1 MKTIFKRSAATV
13 ALVTALY
20 IVLPPSISMAATHVD
35 LGTASTFGVLA
46 PTITNTTTNTLPPTV
61 ISGTAGSFYGGFGG
75 PAPTGFPPGVA
86 GALHNNDL
94 IGGAALT
101 AAGLAKIA
109 ADSQPAVSH
118 VLVPN
123 ETLTPGAYAIGTNA
137 LLSGSLTLNGGGDP
151 NAVFVFTSPDALT
164 TASSSVI
171 SLIGNAQ
178 ACNVFWSIGSSATL
192 GTGSTF
198 VGHIVAQA
206 SITATTSVQ
215 VVGSLVALTGAVT
228 LDHNTVTNDN
238 CLPSVV
244 VTPPVFVPPV
254 QGSRVDSVTPA
265 ACVTNGPTTVTIN
278 GLFPTAVSNVTA
290 NGVNIAASSWKQ
302 TATTVTVTTP
312 TPANGPVVIQLYNG
326 SLPLLAVQTFVCTPA
341 AVVPVV
347 PPVVVP
353 PVVVPPVVPGT
364 IHVIKVV
371 NNTYG
376 GTATPGDFTLTLRH
390 WGVDVV
396 GSPAVGVADP
406 GRTYILAP
414 GTYVLGEGD
423 SAAFPDYIHS
433 FDVAGHTSQNVVLH
447 SGENLTIV
455 QTNNQLPP
463 LVAPVTPVTPVTPPP
478 PTVTGGVLPK
488 TATPWFNMLLL
499 GLGAMLVGGVTFGLK
514 KSSKI

>member
-1 MKTIFKRSAATV
+1 MNTFFKRSAATV
-13 ALVTALY
+13 ALITALY

-35 LGTASTFGVLA
+35 LGTASSFGVLA
-46 PTITNTTTNTLPPTV
+46 PTITNTGSTL

-86 GALHNNDL
+86 GALHDNDAL
-94 IGGAALT
+94 ANSALT
-101 AAGLAKIA
+101 AAGAAKTA
-109 ADSQPAVSH
+109 AGLQPAVSH

-123 ETLTPGAYAIGTNA
+123 ETLTPGVYAIGVLA
-137 LLSGSLTLNGGGDP
+137 SLSGSLTLNGGGDP
-151 NAVFVFTSPDALT
+151 NAVFVFTAPSSLT
-164 TASSSVI
+164 TASGSVVN
-171 SLIGNAQ
+171 LIGNAQ

-206 SITATTSVQ
+206 SITATTSAQ
-215 VVGSLVALTGAVT
+215 ITGSLHALTGTVS
-228 LDHNTVTNDN
+228 LDSNTVTNN
-238 CLPSVV
+238 SCAAVV
-244 VTPPVFVPPV
+244 VPPV
-254 QGSRVDSVTPA
+254 VAPPLQVSRVDSVTPA
-265 ACVTNGPTTVTIN
+265 ACVTSGPTTVTIN
-278 GLFPTAVSNVTA
+278 GIFPTAVSNVTV
-290 NGVNIAASSWKQ
+290 NGVNIVASSWKQ

-312 TPANGPVVIQLYNG
+312 TPANGPIVIQLYNG
-326 SLPLLAVQTFVCTPA
+326 SLPLLAVQTFICTPA
-341 AVVPVV
+341 AVVPTVPPVV
-347 PPVVVP
+347 PPVVPLVL
-353 PVVVPPVVPGT
+353 PGT

-376 GTATPGDFTLTLRH
+376 GTATPGDFTLTLKH
-390 WGVDVV
+390 WGVNVI

-433 FDVAGHTSQNVVLH
+433 FDIAGHTSQNVVLH

-463 LVAPVTPVTPVTPPP
+463 LIAPVTPVTPVTPPP

-499 GLGAMLVGGVTFGLK
+499 GFGAMVVGGVTFGLK

>member
-35 LGTASTFGVLA
+35 LTAASTFGVLA
-46 PTITNTTTNTLPPTV
+46 PTITNTGSTV

-86 GALHNNDL
+86 GALHNNDAL
-94 IGGAALT
+94 ASAALT
-101 AAGLAKIA
+101 AAGAAKTA
-109 ADSQPAVSH
+109 ANLQPAVSH
-118 VLVPN
+118 VLVAN

-151 NAVFVFTSPDALT
+151 NAVFVFTAPDSLT
-164 TASSSVI
+164 TGSNSVI

-192 GTGSTF
+192 GTGSNF

-206 SITATTSVQ
+206 SITATTNVQ
-215 VVGSLVALTGAVT
+215 VLGSLHALTGTVT
-228 LDHNTVTNDN
+228 LDSNTVRNDN
-238 CLPSVV
+238 CAAAV
-244 VTPPVFVPPV
+244 VTPPVTVAPV

-278 GLFPTAVSNVTA
+278 GLFPTAVSNVTV
-290 NGVNIAASSWKQ
+290 NGVNIAASSWMQ
-302 TATTVTVTTP
+302 TPTTVTVTTP

-326 SLPLLAVQTFVCTPA
+326 SLPLLAVQTFICTPA

-433 FDVAGHTSQNVVLH
+433 FDIAGHTSQNVVLH
-447 SGENLTIV
+447 SGETLTIV

-514 KSSKI
+514 RSSKI

>member
-1 MKTIFKRSAATV
+1 MNRIFKRSAATV

-20 IVLPPSISMAATHVD
+20 IVLPPSISLAATHVD
-35 LGTASTFGVLA
+35 LTSASSFGVLA
-46 PTITNTTTNTLPPTV
+46 PTITNTGPTL
-61 ISGTAGSFYGGFGG
+61 ISGTAGNFYGGFGG

-86 GALHNNDL
+86 GILHNNDAL
-94 IGGAALT
+94 GGAALT
-101 AAGLAKIA
+101 AAGAAKTSA
-109 ADSQPAVSH
+109 GLQPAVSH

-123 ETLTPGAYAIGTNA
+123 ETLTPGAYTIGTSA
-137 LLSGSLTLNGGGDP
+137 HLSGSLTLNGGGDP
-151 NAVFVFTSPDALT
+151 SAVFVFTAPDSLT
-164 TASSSVI
+164 TASASTI
-171 SLIGNAQ
+171 NLIGNAQ

-198 VGHIVAQA
+198 VGHVVAQA
-206 SITATTSVQ
+206 SITATTGAHI
-215 VVGSLVALTGAVT
+215 VGSLHALTGAVT
-228 LDHNTVTNDN
+228 LDSNTVTNDN
-238 CLPSVV
+238 CAAVV
-244 VTPPVFVPPV
+244 VVPPV
-254 QGSRVDSVTPA
+254 VVP
-265 ACVTNGPTTVTIN
+265 
-278 GLFPTAVSNVTA
+278 
-290 NGVNIAASSWKQ
+290 
-302 TATTVTVTTP
+302 
-312 TPANGPVVIQLYNG
+312 PVVV
-326 SLPLLAVQTFVCTPA
+326 PPV
-341 AVVPVV
+341 VVPPVVV

-376 GTATPGDFTLTLRH
+376 GTATPGDFTLTLKH
-390 WGVDVV
+390 WGIDVV

-414 GTYVLGEGD
+414 GTYVLNEED

-433 FDVAGHTSQNVVLH
+433 FDNPGQTSQNVILH

-463 LVAPVTPVTPVTPPP
+463 LIAPVTPVTPVTPPP
-478 PTVTGGVLPK
+478 PPTVKGGVLPK

-499 GLGAMLVGGVTFGLK
+499 GFGAMLVGGVTFGLK

>member
-1 MKTIFKRSAATV
+1 MNRIFKRSAATV

-20 IVLPPSISMAATHVD
+20 IVLPPSISLAATHVD
-35 LGTASTFGVLA
+35 LGTAASFGVLA
-46 PTITNTTTNTLPPTV
+46 PTITNTGPTL
-61 ISGTAGSFYGGFGG
+61 ISGTAGNFYGGFGG

-86 GALHNNDL
+86 GILHNNDAL
-94 IGGAALT
+94 GGAALT
-101 AAGLAKIA
+101 AAAAAKTSAGL
-109 ADSQPAVSH
+109 QPAVGH

-123 ETLTPGAYAIGTNA
+123 ETLTPGAYAIGTSA

-151 NAVFVFTSPDALT
+151 SAIFVFTAPDSLT
-164 TASSSVI
+164 TASASTI
-171 SLIGNAQ
+171 NLIGNAQ

-198 VGHIVAQA
+198 VGHVVAQA
-206 SITATTSVQ
+206 SITATTGAHI
-215 VVGSLVALTGAVT
+215 VGSLHALTGAIT
-228 LDHNTVTNDN
+228 LDNNTVTNDN
-238 CLPSVV
+238 C
-244 VTPPVFVPPV
+244 
-254 QGSRVDSVTPA
+254 
-265 ACVTNGPTTVTIN
+265 
-278 GLFPTAVSNVTA
+278 
-290 NGVNIAASSWKQ
+290 
-302 TATTVTVTTP
+302 
-312 TPANGPVVIQLYNG
+312 
-326 SLPLLAVQTFVCTPA
+326 A
-341 AVVPVV
+341 AVVVV

-353 PVVVPPVVPGT
+353 PVVVPPVVVPPVVVPGT

-433 FDVAGHTSQNVVLH
+433 FDIAGQTSQNVVLH

-463 LVAPVTPVTPVTPPP
+463 LIAPVTPVTPVTPPP
-478 PTVTGGVLPK
+478 PTVSGGVLPK

-499 GLGAMLVGGVTFGLK
+499 GLGAMLVGGVSFGLK